1 MHRGE
6 VFAKKTGIP
15 FTWLCIKLGRGQ
27 GDGDTGTRLWG
38 LVTRGRETK
47 ELGTSSMGRGD
58 VWDGDARRQI
68 QGSGG
73 RGMWMIIAT
82 NAISVTFPVNM
93 FWWRQPTLPFLRVPP
108 CLFTKQRLSE
118 DPLHWGRWNHCP
130 GLPRVGCGRQNLYKI
145 IAFHSK

>member
-73 RGMWMIIAT
+73 RGM
-82 NAISVTFPVNM
+82 
-93 FWWRQPTLPFLRVPP
+93 
-108 CLFTKQRLSE
+108 
-118 DPLHWGRWNHCP
+118 
-130 GLPRVGCGRQNLYKI
+130 
-145 IAFHSK
+145 